1 MRIRSLRKLTQT
13 SARPWVLVA
22 AGGAITAVATLS
34 PVVQHAASAAS
45 GGIVVGNHSELLGLE
60 ARKEI

>member
-1 MRIRSLRKLTQT
+1 MRIRSLRKLTKT
-13 SARPWVLVA
+13 STRPWVLVA

-45 GGIVVGNHSELLGLE
+45 GGIIIGNHSELLG
-60 ARKEI
+60 I

>member
-1 MRIRSLRKLTQT
+1 MRFRSLRKLTKS

-45 GGIVVGNHSELLGLE
+45 GGIIIGNHSELLG
-60 ARKEI
+60 I

>member
-1 MRIRSLRKLTQT
+1 MRFRSLRRLTQT
-13 SARPWVLVA
+13 STRPWMFVA

-45 GGIVVGNHSELLGLE
+45 GGIIAGNHSELLGLE